1 MTDVGVDNALRAG
14 VYVCGQFPGIGNA
27 AALIVQKH
35 CGAVLLAHVE
45 TAALPSGDP
54 CLQVVIERIPMAS
67 FRPIKTELT
76 DLAKKHSAVLE
87 IIAAPLLDSEES
99 LSVGTIRYNIDAR
112 AIPTPETERNWELD
126 EVSE

>member
-1 MTDVGVDNALRAG
+1 
-14 VYVCGQFPGIGNA
+14 
-27 AALIVQKH
+27 
-35 CGAVLLAHVE
+35 
-45 TAALPSGDP
+45 
-54 CLQVVIERIPMAS
+54 MAS